1 VIPPAGIRGRQRGF
15 TLTELAVVVTIIA
28 LILGGVVL
36 TMNAVTSARE
46 VEQTQQQ
53 LDQAREA
60 LLGFF
65 LRNGRFPCPAAP
77 GVTGVE
83 SPAGGGDCTNSY
95 DGFLPAAT
103 LGIGPTDP
111 QGYLLDAWGNR
122 IRYALSRYVHT
133 PPYVDAATCAADA
146 RRCYLFTTTNAL
158 AQVGI
163 SNINPALPELR
174 VCDVSN
180 CAGPLVFRTPVVV
193 FSTGRNFASL
203 GAPGADEQENLTVVD
218 DKFVAHEPRP
228 SDAAAG
234 EFDDLVTWISPNIL
248 YNRLIAAGAI

>member
-1 VIPPAGIRGRQRGF
+1 MTPARRGARGF
-15 TLTELAVVVTIIA
+15 TLTELAVVVVIIA

-36 TMNAVTSARE
+36 TMNAVSSARE

-60 LLGFF
+60 LVGFF
-65 LRNGRFPCPAAP
+65 VRNGRFPCPAAP
-77 GVTGVE
+77 ATTGVE
-83 SPAGGGDCTNSY
+83 SPPGGGACTNPY
-95 DGFLPAAT
+95 NGFLPAAT
-103 LGIGPTDP
+103 LGMGPTDP

-122 IRYALSRYVHT
+122 IRYAVSQYVHT
-133 PPYVDAATCAADA
+133 PPFVDAATCAADA
-146 RRCYLFTTTNAL
+146 RRCFFFTTTNAL

-163 SNINPALPELR
+163 VNIAATLPELR
-174 VCDVSN
+174 VCDVAN

-203 GAPGADEQENLTVVD
+203 GAPGVDEQENITVAD

-228 SDAAAG
+228 AGAASG

-248 YNRLIAAGAI
+248 FNRLIAAGAI